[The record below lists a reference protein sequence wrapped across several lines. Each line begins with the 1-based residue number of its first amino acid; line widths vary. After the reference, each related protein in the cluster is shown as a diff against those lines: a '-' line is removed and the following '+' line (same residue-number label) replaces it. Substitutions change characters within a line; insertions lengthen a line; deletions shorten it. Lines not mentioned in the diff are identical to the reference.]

1 MSQDISYELIVMK
14 YILRLTIGPF
24 CMKSEARNVT
34 YVIQLLKEK
43 PAMLRI
49 SSITTS
55 FPLQAAFEVSACHT
69 GAVAV
74 FRPFPRPAT
83 MRPTIIW
90 VVLYEEICRIAPM
103 LITCVPSG
111 LIIC

>member
-1 MSQDISYELIVMK
+1 
-14 YILRLTIGPF
+14 
-24 CMKSEARNVT
+24 
-34 YVIQLLKEK
+34 
-43 PAMLRI
+43 MLRM
-49 SSITTS
+49 SSITTN

-90 VVLYEEICRIAPM
+90 VVLYEEICRIAPI
-103 LITCVPSG
+103 LITYIRLG
-111 LIIC
+111 LTIYWLQSMQRPPE